1 MLNERAQSETSLF
14 ARHDITDTSLLVP
27 KTEIA
32 IEWQA
37 EKDHVGRAERGYNG
51 CATKHNHEPTR

>member
-1 MLNERAQSETSLF
+1 MTVLF
-14 ARHDITDTSLLVP
+14 LLRKVYT

-37 EKDHVGRAERGYNG
+37 EKDLVGRAERGYNG
-51 CATKHNHEPTR
+51 CATKHNH